1 MATRTRAARLDPEER
16 RAQLIELGVRML
28 SSETPER
35 VPVDEIAEAA
45 GISRGLL
52 FHYFPTKRDFFIE
65 IVHRQVREVGELTVS
80 DPSLSPLDDL
90 RVTVDAYIAYVE
102 ENAQSWVTVHRAG
115 IGSDAE
121 VRALLESSYA
131 SQVERILGRMTGGR
145 EAPPVLELA
154 VQGWLGFAIATMIEW
169 LEHRQLEPEAL
180 RELLVYAMKGAVA
193 AACEADPSITLAGL
207 EAAD

>member
-1 MATRTRAARLDPEER
+1 MDLR
-16 RAQLIELGVRML
+16 RQQLVEIGSELFAKRPYDEVGV
-28 SSETPER
+28 E
-35 VPVDEIAEAA
+35 EIAAAA
-45 GISRGLL
+45 GVSRGLL
-52 FHYFPTKRDFFIE
+52 YHYFPTKRDFFIE
-65 IVHRQVREVGELTVS
+65 VVRRQVTQVGELTDS
-80 DPSLSPLDDL
+80 DASLSPLDDL
-90 RVTVDAYIAYVE
+90 RGTLDAYIAYVD

-131 SQVERILGRMTGGR
+131 SQVERILGRMTGGG

-154 VQGWLGFAIATMIEW
+154 VRGWLGFAIATMIDW

-180 RELLVYAMKGAVA
+180 RELLVQGLKGVVA
-193 AACEADPSITLAGL
+193 AACDADPSITLVGL